1 MVLKYLLLSIFSFLP
16 NLYLYHIKNR
26 TTMKNYWIKP
36 CLTTLICIGLISA
49 CKKTT
54 LYQTMMAWKTA
65 RPLK

>member
-1 MVLKYLLLSIFSFLP
+1 
-16 NLYLYHIKNR
+16 
-26 TTMKNYWIKP
+26 MKNYWIKP